1 MTYIAEIGVLGF
13 KIETTPGT
21 VEVITGAECKL
32 LFEDLAF
39 TVEPVSVEQPV
50 VKPKM
55 GVIKQR
61 PGGRSCTI
69 SFKVGLKGSGTPGVA
84 PAIGDLLKACSM
96 AETVRTGIGVW
107 YKPTTLSVATQPTL
121 TLYFNNDG
129 YYCQAT
135 GCAGTVKFTGA
146 GNEIHYAEF
155 EFRGVFAGDG
165 TAAMLV
171 PSLETTHPDVL
182 LESWLTI
189 LEYHTSSTR
198 IQTVAGSYDLRSGAA
213 AHVQLAAVIDNT
225 AGGALQ
231 VGRVRAYLKR
241 TGTPSGYTNGIRASI
256 QGDTAGV
263 PDGVTIASSAW
274 LDPLYLRDDAYDWV
288 DFIFTPGVALSAATK
303 YHVVLE
309 GDYTFGA
316 NIIDWANYSVAATTS
331 STYNGTIWAAVGAS
345 VDFIVDIGVA
355 DGATCLNL
363 AGAELDIA
371 NVTNLRQNVSC
382 APEGWDRAFIS
393 NRAPTL
399 ALEPELEPTT
409 SRDFLAYQHDGR
421 DLFVGYQV
429 GATRGN
435 IVELAMDYAQLTGVG
450 EMGERDG
457 ASTRPLTLMANSGL
471 PVTAGDDEFTLVF
484 T

>member
-1 MTYIAEIGVLGF
+1 MTYIAEIGVLGY
-13 KIETTPGT
+13 KTEATPGT
-21 VEVITGAECKL
+21 VETITGAECKL

-50 VKPKM
+50 VKPKF
-55 GVIKQR
+55 GAVKQR

-69 SFKVGLKGSGTPGVA
+69 SFKVGLKGSGTPGTA
-84 PAIGDLLKACSM
+84 PAIGDLLKACGM
-96 AETVRTGIGVW
+96 AETVRTGIGTW

-129 YYCQAT
+129 YYRQAT

-165 TAAMLV
+165 TAAILV
-171 PSLETTHPDVL
+171 PSLESTHPDVL

-189 LEYHTSSTR
+189 LEYHSSSTR
-198 IQTVAGSYDLRSGAA
+198 IQTVAGSYDLRSGATTY
-213 AHVQLAAVIDNT
+213 VELAAVLDNT
-225 AGGALQ
+225 AGAALQ

-241 TGTPSGYTNGIRASI
+241 TGTPTGYTNGIRASI
-256 QGDTAGV
+256 QGDSAGV

-274 LDPLYLRDDAYDWV
+274 VDPLYLRDDAYDWV
-288 DFIFTPGVALSAATK
+288 DFIFSPGVSLSAATK

-309 GDYTFGA
+309 GDYTVGA
-316 NIIDWANYSVAATTS
+316 NIIDWAYYSVSSTTS
-331 STYNGTIWAAVGAS
+331 SSYDGTSWSALGS
-345 VDFIVDIGVA
+345 SNDFIIDIGVA

-371 NVTNLRQNVSC
+371 NTVNLRQNVSC
-382 APEGWDRAFIS
+382 APEGWDRAFLS
-393 NRAPTL
+393 GRVPTM

-409 SRDFLAYQHDGR
+409 DRDFLAYQHDAR

-435 IVELAMDYAQLTGVG
+435 IVEIAVEYGQLIGVG

-457 ASTRPLTLMANSGL
+457 ATTVPLTIQPSTGL
-471 PVTAGDDEFTLVF
+471 PVTSGDDDWVLKFL
-484 T
+484 